1 MDARGGIFD
10 RTAVHSSHFPQGAVL
25 VSKKLL
31 LGLILASLVAACSN
45 PVGSDRPKA
54 TASAPKYDGG
64 NMMGGG
70 G

>member
-1 MDARGGIFD
+1 M
-10 RTAVHSSHFPQGAVL
+10 
-25 VSKKLL
+25 SKKLL

>member
-1 MDARGGIFD
+1 M
-10 RTAVHSSHFPQGAVL
+10 
-25 VSKKLL
+25 SKKLL
-31 LGLILASLVAACSN
+31 LGLILASLMAACSN
-45 PVGSDRPKA
+45 PVSSDRSKA